1 MGTPEARLSTDSL
14 STDIV
19 AGMRDIPDFPSPGV
33 VFKDF
38 TPLLL
43 DPELRNRVVA
53 DTVRRRRGQVDV
65 VAGIEA
71 RGFILGA
78 MIAHE
83 LGVGFVPVRK
93 AGKLPAAVHTES
105 YTLEYGTATLE
116 IHQDAVSHQERVLIV
131 DDVLATG
138 GTLAATSELVERCG
152 ASVAA
157 IELVLEIGAL
167 EGRAKLTKYDLHSQ
181 VTI

>member
-1 MGTPEARLSTDSL
+1 
-14 STDIV
+14 
-19 AGMRDIPDFPSPGV
+19 
-33 VFKDF
+33 
-38 TPLLL
+38 
-43 DPELRNRVVA
+43 
-53 DTVRRRRGQVDV
+53 
-65 VAGIEA
+65 
-71 RGFILGA
+71 
-78 MIAHE
+78 
-83 LGVGFVPVRK
+83 VRK

-138 GTLAATSELVERCG
+138 GTLAATSELVERWG

-167 EGRAKLTKYDLHSQ
+167 QGRSRLAGYDLHCL
-181 VTI
+181 VTA